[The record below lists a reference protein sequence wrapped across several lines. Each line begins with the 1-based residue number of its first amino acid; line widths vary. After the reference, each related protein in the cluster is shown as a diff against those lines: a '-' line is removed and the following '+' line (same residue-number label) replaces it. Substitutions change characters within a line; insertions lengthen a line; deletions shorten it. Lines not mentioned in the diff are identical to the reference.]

1 MIFIFLWLISP
12 IVLLIL
18 FLVQLSKTSDLKRVN
33 KELNEKINKLISE
46 KGNEVNTVQAAQP
59 VQPDLH
65 TEEPVP
71 ETKATESSS
80 VAEQVCEPASP
91 PQNTFGY
98 DMPYAIP
105 QTVNA
110 YAEKPKE
117 ISKEAPANMPEPVK
131 VTEVPKQKNSVSTIN
146 IILILG
152 ALLISL
158 SGVIFAVAAWGALNT
173 FFKAVVLLSFSAV
186 FFGIH
191 SFTERKLKLAQTGR
205 VFYVLG
211 SIFLPAAVAAAG
223 ILKVFG
229 EYLSFSGDGWRLVL
243 SAIFLSVCIPFLKGA
258 HDYKSKPFADIFLC
272 SFSAFVISLIWHFS
286 PSGDVSILICSIF
299 ALILSAAEPAV
310 KKVFDMLFGE
320 NNVFSAVYSRFAA
333 LNAAILGIISMTV
346 FAGDRNGILTLA
358 AFAVFSVCFLT
369 KNVTEKSGAFGALS
383 FAFFIT
389 VSLFSGFEPDEV
401 SGYACVIAATSL
413 IYAVLS
419 AMGIFPEIL
428 RKIMK
433 ILAITA
439 ACVSGILGISENI
452 ILISENSAPSWQ
464 LVIAAAAVYT
474 QLLMLTLRHKTTAY
488 KALSF
493 GAMLWL
499 SADIVLLISHKTDL
513 GCIGFVIAYAVMLAY
528 FAATRFTGLKKQL
541 YTSVNDIIIA
551 IYAFIF
557 SASCFIGDFD
567 RIGAVLGLLL
577 IIISTVLCA
586 ASKCGTISM
595 VSCPT
600 LAFLT
605 VFPLAVIF
613 DGVYVYVLAYVIML
627 AYFAATRFTGL
638 KKSLYTPVNDIIIAI
653 YAFVCSRLCCTEY
666 DGRFFAI
673 AILLAGIICA
683 AFSNRG
689 KISAAV
695 CPVLTFQLTLPLSL
709 IFEDYNLFSENGAM
723 AMSLT
728 VILICIIASVMLFI
742 PKARS
747 YAISYGIAV
756 IAVIPI
762 FGVSSILWETYY
774 FLPML
779 SVTAYTALY
788 LARSAFPQGKYS
800 YINLLNA
807 VIVLTSLFIGA
818 GVTDSVYL
826 LCFPAAAV
834 ILIFAAYLI
843 GIAFDVFE
851 KTQKHI
857 EHFVW
862 YAASI
867 LGGIMLFVGNDEA
880 NLAVC
885 IIGIVLMVG
894 GLFTSICRRNT
905 MNMIFPLFSAVCVS
919 CSYDKLEAMLA
930 LTAVLVVC
938 GHVLFRRKMF
948 ENLYS
953 DVFSVGAFVPSVI
966 YIINAE
972 TDLKRWLALIIL
984 ALVTLN
990 LLRSEHSSAAN
1001 KVCLTAS
1008 SAFIFPIVWVQPFF
1022 ELPDMIDVQF
1032 NLLPV
1037 VIFCVLLRLIWKDA
1051 PEKVDNFSFVAA
1063 IFSLVVLFIDSLT
1076 SGEAF
1081 AAVFIGVVL
1090 FIMLAVSFIIKKK
1103 RWFVLA
1109 VASMVASAVL
1119 LSFGQRDSIAWLV
1132 YLALTGAALIALGVV
1147 NELKKQQKRSGEDTK
1162 LTRFMSDWTW

>member
-65 TEEPVP
+65 TEGPVP

-310 KKVFDMLFGE
+310 KKVFDRLFGE

-333 LNAAILGIISMTV
+333 VNAAILGIISMTV

-369 KNVTEKSGAFGALS
+369 KNVTEKSGTFGALS

-528 FAATRFTGLKKQL
+528 FAATRFTGLKK
-541 YTSVNDIIIA
+541 
-551 IYAFIF
+551 
-557 SASCFIGDFD
+557 
-567 RIGAVLGLLL
+567 
-577 IIISTVLCA
+577 
-586 ASKCGTISM
+586 
-595 VSCPT
+595 
-600 LAFLT
+600 
-605 VFPLAVIF
+605 
-613 DGVYVYVLAYVIML
+613 
-627 AYFAATRFTGL
+627 
-638 KKSLYTPVNDIIIAI
+638 SLYTPVNDIIIAI
-653 YAFVCSRLCCTEY
+653 YAFICSRLCCTEY

-762 FGVSSILWETYY
+762 FGISSILWETYY

-788 LARSAFPQGKYS
+788 LAKSAFPQGKYS

-826 LCFPAAAV
+826 LCFPAAVV

-862 YAASI
+862 YTASI

-905 MNMIFPLFSAVCVS
+905 MNMIFPLFSAICVS

-930 LTAVLVVC
+930 LTAVLAIC
-938 GHVLFRRKMF
+938 GHILFRKKMF

-966 YIINAE
+966 YLINAE

-990 LLRSEHSSAAN
+990 LLRSEYSSAAN

-1037 VIFCVLLRLIWKDA
+1037 VIFCVLLRLIWKDV

-1132 YLALTGAALIALGVV
+1132 YLALTGAALITLGVV